1 MKLAR
6 RLSVIEP
13 SPTLAV
19 SAKAA
24 KLKSE
29 GIDVVS
35 FGAGEPDFDTP
46 VHIKEAAKKALDAGA
61 TKYTLVE
68 GTVPLRKAVAKWIGD
83 AHGFKIDPSEV
94 IVSSGA
100 KQSIFNA
107 VLALIDEGDEV
118 IIPTPAWVS
127 YNDIVKL
134 AGGRPVNVPTKATEN
149 FQVRVEDVAKAIT
162 PRTKM
167 ILVCSPS
174 NPTGAIY
181 DEETLRGLA
190 KLAVEKNVW
199 LMTDDIYRTL
209 VYGDGK
215 FFQPATI
222 GPEVRAHTIIIDGV
236 SKAFAMTGW
245 RVGFTVAPK
254 HVVEAMATLQG
265 QSTTHAA
272 SVAQAAALAAHRGP
286 DRRAREDARRVRQ
299 APQGDGRAAARD
311 PGRDVRRAEGRVLR
325 LPEPVG
331 VHRQEDARG
340 EEDRERR
347 AALRVADRGRAGRRR
362 HGLGVRRAGLRA
374 AVVRDLDE
382 ERRGGCAAVGGGVAE
397 TDVARGGARSPGL
410 VCSPAG
416 RIARLGIGK
425 RPPLCCRLSKMLA
438 CGKLG

>member
-1 MKLAR
+1 VKLAR
-6 RLSVIEP
+6 RLSVVEP

-24 KLKSE
+24 KLKAA
-29 GIDVVS
+29 GVDVVS

-46 VHIKEAAKKALDAGA
+46 AHIKDAAKKALDAGA

-83 AHGFKIDPSEV
+83 AHGFAVDPSEV

-100 KQSIFNA
+100 KQSIYNA
-107 VLALIDEGDEV
+107 VFALIDEGDEV

-134 AGGRPVNVPTKATEN
+134 AGGRPVNVPTRADEN
-149 FQVRVEDVAKAIT
+149 FQVRAEDVAKAIT

-181 DEETLRGLA
+181 DEGTLRALA
-190 KLAVEKNVW
+190 KLAVDNNLW

-222 GPEVRAHTIIIDGV
+222 SPEVRAHTIIIDGV

-254 HVVEAMATLQG
+254 PVVEAMSTLQG

-272 SVAQAAALAAHRGP
+272 AVAQAAALAAIEGP
-286 DRRAREDARRVRQ
+286 TDELEKMRVEFDKRRLVMTARLREIPGVKCVEPKGAFYAFPDLTSFIGKKTPEGKKIENDVQLCEYLIDAAKV
-299 APQGDGRAAARD
+299 
-311 PGRDVRRAEGRVLR
+311 
-325 LPEPVG
+325 
-331 VHRQEDARG
+331 
-340 EEDRERR
+340 
-347 AALRVADRGRAGRRR
+347 
-362 HGLGVRRAGLRA
+362 
-374 AVVRDLDE
+374 AVVM
-382 ERRGGCAAVGGGVAE
+382 GSAF
-397 TDVARGGARSPGL
+397 GAPGF
-410 VCSPAG
+410 V
-416 RIARLGIGK
+416 
-425 RPPLCCRLSKMLA
+425 RLSYATSMKNVEEGVKRMAEALP
-438 CGKLG
+438 KLK

>member
-6 RLSVIEP
+6 RLSVVEP

-24 KLKSE
+24 KLKAA
-29 GIDVVS
+29 GVDVVS

-46 VHIKEAAKKALDAGA
+46 AHIKDAAKKALDAGA

-83 AHGFKIDPSEV
+83 AHGFAVDPSEV

-100 KQSIFNA
+100 KQSIYNA
-107 VLALIDEGDEV
+107 VFALIDEGDEV

-134 AGGRPVNVPTKATEN
+134 AGGRPVNVPTKAEEN
-149 FQVRVEDVAKAIT
+149 FQVRAEDVAKAIT

-181 DEETLRGLA
+181 DEGTLRALA
-190 KLAVEKNVW
+190 KLAVDNNLW

-222 GPEVRAHTIIIDGV
+222 SPEVRAHTIIIDGV

-254 HVVEAMATLQG
+254 PVVEAMSTLQG

-272 SVAQAAALAAHRGP
+272 AVAQAAALAALEGP
-286 DRRAREDARRVRQ
+286 TDELEKMRVEFDKRRLVMTARLREIPGVKCVEPKGAFYAFPDLTSFIGKKTPEGKKIENDVQLCEYLIDAAKV
-299 APQGDGRAAARD
+299 
-311 PGRDVRRAEGRVLR
+311 
-325 LPEPVG
+325 
-331 VHRQEDARG
+331 
-340 EEDRERR
+340 
-347 AALRVADRGRAGRRR
+347 
-362 HGLGVRRAGLRA
+362 
-374 AVVRDLDE
+374 AVVM
-382 ERRGGCAAVGGGVAE
+382 GSAF
-397 TDVARGGARSPGL
+397 GAPGF
-410 VCSPAG
+410 V
-416 RIARLGIGK
+416 
-425 RPPLCCRLSKMLA
+425 RLSYATSMKNVEEGVKRMAEALP
-438 CGKLG
+438 KLK

>member
-1 MKLAR
+1 VKLAR

-24 KLKSE
+24 ALKAA
-29 GIDVVS
+29 GHDVIS

-68 GTVPLRKAVAKWIGD
+68 GTIPLRKAVATWIGK
-83 AHGFKIDPSEV
+83 AHGLTIDPGEV

-100 KQSIFNA
+100 KQSLFNA
-107 VLALIDEGDEV
+107 IHALVDEGDEV

-134 AGGRPVNVPTKATEN
+134 AGGRPVNVPTKAEEN
-149 FQVRVEDVAKAIT
+149 FNVRVEDVARAIT
-162 PRTKM
+162 ARTKI

-174 NPTGAIY
+174 NPTGAVY
-181 DEETLRGLA
+181 DEATLRGLG
-190 KLAVEKNVW
+190 KLAVERDVI

-209 VYGDGK
+209 LYGDAK

-222 GPEVRAHTIIIDGV
+222 SPEVRAHTIIIDGV

-254 HVVEAMATLQG
+254 PVIEAMATLQG

-272 SVAQAAALAAHRGP
+272 AVAQAAALAAIEGP
-286 DRRAREDARRVRQ
+286 TDELEKMRVEFDKRRKTMVKALREIAGVKCVEPLGAFYAFPDLGAFLGKKT
-299 APQGDGRAAARD
+299 PEGKKIETDGQLCEYLIEAARVAVV
-311 PGRDVRRAEGRVLR
+311 PGSAFGAPGYVRLSYATSMKNV
-325 LPEPVG
+325 
-331 VHRQEDARG
+331 
-340 EEDRERR
+340 EE
-347 AALRVADRGRAGRRR
+347 
-362 HGLGVRRAGLRA
+362 GVRRM
-374 AVVRDLDE
+374 
-382 ERRGGCAAVGGGVAE
+382 AE
-397 TDVARGGARSPGL
+397 ALPKL
-410 VCSPAG
+410 V
-416 RIARLGIGK
+416 
-425 RPPLCCRLSKMLA
+425 
-438 CGKLG
+438 

>member
-1 MKLAR
+1 VKLAR
-6 RLSVIEP
+6 RLSVVEP

-24 KLKSE
+24 KLKAA
-29 GIDVVS
+29 GVDVVS

-46 VHIKEAAKKALDAGA
+46 VHIKEAAKTALDAGA

-68 GTVPLRKAVAKWIGD
+68 GTVPLRKSVAAWIGK
-83 AHGFKIDPSEV
+83 AHGLTIDPAEV

-100 KQSIFNA
+100 KQSIYNA
-107 VLALIDEGDEV
+107 VFALVDEGDEV

-134 AGGRPVNVPTKATEN
+134 AGGRPVNVPTKASEN
-149 FQVRVEDVAKAIT
+149 FQVRAEDVAKAIT

-174 NPTGAIY
+174 NPTGAIT
-181 DEETLRGLA
+181 DEPTMRALA
-190 KLAVEKNVW
+190 KLAVEKDVW

-222 GPEVRAHTIIIDGV
+222 SPEVRAKTIIIDGV

-254 HVVEAMATLQG
+254 PVVEAMATLQG

-272 SVAQAAALAAHRGP
+272 AVAQAAALAAIDGP
-286 DRRAREDARRVRQ
+286 TDELETMRVEFDKRRKVMVARLREIPGVTCVEPKGAFYAFPDLSAFVGRKTPEGKTIENDVQLCEWLIEAAKVAVVMGSAFGAPGFVRLSY
-299 APQGDGRAAARD
+299 ATSMKN
-311 PGRDVRRAEGRVLR
+311 V
-325 LPEPVG
+325 
-331 VHRQEDARG
+331 
-340 EEDRERR
+340 EE
-347 AALRVADRGRAGRRR
+347 
-362 HGLGVRRAGLRA
+362 GVRRM
-374 AVVRDLDE
+374 
-382 ERRGGCAAVGGGVAE
+382 AE
-397 TDVARGGARSPGL
+397 ALP
-410 VCSPAG
+410 
-416 RIARLGIGK
+416 
-425 RPPLCCRLSKMLA
+425 
-438 CGKLG
+438 KLT

>member
-6 RLSVIEP
+6 RLSLVEP

-24 KLKSE
+24 KLKAA

-46 VHIKEAAKKALDAGA
+46 VHIKDAAKKALDAGA

-68 GTVPLRKAVAKWIGD
+68 GTVPLRKAVAAWIGK
-83 AHGFKIDPSEV
+83 AHGLTIDPAEV

-100 KQSIFNA
+100 KQSIYNA
-107 VLALIDEGDEV
+107 VFALVDEGDEV

-134 AGGRPVNVPTKATEN
+134 AGGRPVNVPTKASEN
-149 FQVRVEDVAKAIT
+149 FQVRAEDVAKAIT

-174 NPTGAIY
+174 NPTGAIT
-181 DEETLRGLA
+181 DEPTMRALA
-190 KLAVEKNVW
+190 KLAVEKDVW

-222 GPEVRAHTIIIDGV
+222 SPEVRAKTLIIDGV

-254 HVVEAMATLQG
+254 PVVEAMATLQG

-272 SVAQAAALAAHRGP
+272 SVAQAAAQAAIEGP
-286 DRRAREDARRVRQ
+286 TDELEKMRVEFDKRRKVMVARLREIPGVTCVEPKGAFYAFPDLSAFVGRKTPEGKTIENDVQLCEWLIEAAKVAVVMGSAFGAPGFVRLSY
-299 APQGDGRAAARD
+299 ATSMKN
-311 PGRDVRRAEGRVLR
+311 V
-325 LPEPVG
+325 
-331 VHRQEDARG
+331 
-340 EEDRERR
+340 EE
-347 AALRVADRGRAGRRR
+347 
-362 HGLGVRRAGLRA
+362 GVRRM
-374 AVVRDLDE
+374 
-382 ERRGGCAAVGGGVAE
+382 AE
-397 TDVARGGARSPGL
+397 ALP
-410 VCSPAG
+410 
-416 RIARLGIGK
+416 
-425 RPPLCCRLSKMLA
+425 
-438 CGKLG
+438 KLT

>member
-1 MKLAR
+1 VKLAR
-6 RLSVIEP
+6 RLSVVEP

-24 KLKSE
+24 KLKAA
-29 GIDVVS
+29 GVDVVS

-46 VHIKEAAKKALDAGA
+46 AHIKEAAKKALDAGA

-68 GTVPLRKAVAKWIGD
+68 GTVPLRKAVAAWIGK
-83 AHGFKIDPSEV
+83 AHGISIDPSEV

-100 KQSIFNA
+100 KQSIYNA
-107 VLALIDEGDEV
+107 VFALVDEGDEV

-134 AGGRPVNVPTKATEN
+134 AGGRPINVPTKAEEN
-149 FQVRVEDVAKAIT
+149 FQVRAEDVAKAIT

-181 DEETLRGLA
+181 DESTLRALA
-190 KLAVEKNVW
+190 KLAVEKDVW

-222 GPEVRAHTIIIDGV
+222 SPEVKAKTLIIDGV

-254 HVVEAMATLQG
+254 PVVEAMATLQG

-272 SVAQAAALAAHRGP
+272 AVAQAAALAAIEGP
-286 DRRAREDARRVRQ
+286 TDAL
-299 APQGDGRAAARD
+299 
-311 PGRDVRRAEGRVLR
+311 EMM
-325 LPEPVG
+325 
-331 VHRQEDARG
+331 RG
-340 EEDRERR
+340 EFDKRRKTMVARLREIPGVTCVEPKGAFYAFPDLSAFIGKKTPEGKKIENDVQLCEWLIE
-347 AALRVADRGRAGRRR
+347 AAKVAVVMGSAFGAPGFVRLSYATSMKNVEE
-362 HGLGVRRAGLRA
+362 GVRRM
-374 AVVRDLDE
+374 
-382 ERRGGCAAVGGGVAE
+382 AE
-397 TDVARGGARSPGL
+397 ALP
-410 VCSPAG
+410 
-416 RIARLGIGK
+416 
-425 RPPLCCRLSKMLA
+425 
-438 CGKLG
+438 KLT

>member
-1 MKLAR
+1 VSIKLAR
-6 RLSVIEP
+6 RLSVVEP

-24 KLKSE
+24 KLKAE

-46 VHIKEAAKKALDAGA
+46 VNIKDAAKKALDAGA

-68 GTVPLRKAVAKWIGD
+68 GTVPLRKAVAKWIGA
-83 AHGFKIDPSEV
+83 AHGLSIDPSEV

-100 KQSIFNA
+100 KQSIYNA
-107 VLALIDEGDEV
+107 VFALIDEGDEV

-134 AGGRPVNVPTKATEN
+134 AGGRPVNVPTKASEN
-149 FQVRVEDVAKAIT
+149 FQVRAEDVAAAIT

-181 DEETLRGLA
+181 DESTLRALA
-190 KLAVEKNVW
+190 KLAVDKDLW

-222 GPEVRAHTIIIDGV
+222 SPEVRAKTLIIDGV

-254 HVVEAMATLQG
+254 PVVEAMATLQG

-272 SVAQAAALAAHRGP
+272 AVSQAAALAAIEGP
-286 DRRAREDARRVRQ
+286 TDELEKMRVEFDKRRKTMVARLREIPGVTCVEPKGAFYAFPDLSAFI
-299 APQGDGRAAARD
+299 GRKTPEGKKIENDVQLCEWLIEAARVAVVMGSAFHA
-311 PGRDVRRAEGRVLR
+311 PGFVRLSYATSMKNV
-325 LPEPVG
+325 
-331 VHRQEDARG
+331 
-340 EEDRERR
+340 EE
-347 AALRVADRGRAGRRR
+347 
-362 HGLGVRRAGLRA
+362 GVRRM
-374 AVVRDLDE
+374 
-382 ERRGGCAAVGGGVAE
+382 AE
-397 TDVARGGARSPGL
+397 ALP
-410 VCSPAG
+410 
-416 RIARLGIGK
+416 
-425 RPPLCCRLSKMLA
+425 
-438 CGKLG
+438 KLT

>member
-1 MKLAR
+1 VKLAR
-6 RLSVIEP
+6 RLSVVEP

-24 KLKSE
+24 KLKAA
-29 GIDVVS
+29 GVDVVS

-46 VHIKEAAKKALDAGA
+46 AHIKDAAKKALDAGA

-68 GTVPLRKAVAKWIGD
+68 GTVPLRKAVAAWIGK
-83 AHGFKIDPSEV
+83 AHGLTIDPGEV

-100 KQSIFNA
+100 KQSIYNA
-107 VLALIDEGDEV
+107 VFALIDEGDEV

-134 AGGRPVNVPTKATEN
+134 AGGRPVNVPTKADEN
-149 FQVRVEDVAKAIT
+149 FQVRAEDVARAIT

-174 NPTGAIY
+174 NPTGAIT
-181 DEETLRGLA
+181 DEPTMRALA
-190 KLAVEKNVW
+190 KLAVEKDVW

-222 GPEVRAHTIIIDGV
+222 SPEVRAKTLIIDGV

-254 HVVEAMATLQG
+254 PVVEAMATLQG

-272 SVAQAAALAAHRGP
+272 AVAQAAAQAAIEGP
-286 DRRAREDARRVRQ
+286 TDELEKMRVEFDKRRKTMVARLREIPGVTCVEPKGAFYAFPDLSAFIGRKTPEGKKIENDVQLCEWLIEAAKVAVVMGSAFGAPGFVRLSY
-299 APQGDGRAAARD
+299 ATSMKN
-311 PGRDVRRAEGRVLR
+311 V
-325 LPEPVG
+325 
-331 VHRQEDARG
+331 
-340 EEDRERR
+340 EE
-347 AALRVADRGRAGRRR
+347 
-362 HGLGVRRAGLRA
+362 GVRRM
-374 AVVRDLDE
+374 
-382 ERRGGCAAVGGGVAE
+382 AE
-397 TDVARGGARSPGL
+397 ALP
-410 VCSPAG
+410 
-416 RIARLGIGK
+416 
-425 RPPLCCRLSKMLA
+425 
-438 CGKLG
+438 KLT

>member
-1 MKLAR
+1 MSTVKLAR
-6 RLSVIEP
+6 RLSVVEP

-24 KLKSE
+24 KLKAE

-46 VHIKEAAKKALDAGA
+46 VFIKEAAKKALDAGA

-68 GTVPLRKAVAKWIGD
+68 GTVPLRKAVAKWIGA
-83 AHGFKIDPSEV
+83 AHGLTIEPSEV

-100 KQSIFNA
+100 KQSIYNA
-107 VLALIDEGDEV
+107 VFALIDEGDEV

-134 AGGRPVNVPTKATEN
+134 AGGRPVNVPTKASEN
-149 FQVRVEDVAKAIT
+149 FQVRAEDVAKAIT

-181 DEETLRGLA
+181 DEATLRALA
-190 KLAVEKNVW
+190 KLAVEKDLW

-222 GPEVRAHTIIIDGV
+222 SPEVRAKTLIIDGV

-254 HVVEAMATLQG
+254 PVVEAMATLQG

-272 SVAQAAALAAHRGP
+272 AVSQAAALAAIEGP
-286 DRRAREDARRVRQ
+286 TDELEKMRLEFDKRRKTMVARLREIPGVTCVEPKGAFYAFPDLSAFIGKKTPEGKKIENDVQLCEWLIEAAKVAVVMGSAFHAPGFVRLSY
-299 APQGDGRAAARD
+299 ATSMKN
-311 PGRDVRRAEGRVLR
+311 V
-325 LPEPVG
+325 
-331 VHRQEDARG
+331 
-340 EEDRERR
+340 EE
-347 AALRVADRGRAGRRR
+347 
-362 HGLGVRRAGLRA
+362 GVRRM
-374 AVVRDLDE
+374 
-382 ERRGGCAAVGGGVAE
+382 AE
-397 TDVARGGARSPGL
+397 ALP
-410 VCSPAG
+410 
-416 RIARLGIGK
+416 
-425 RPPLCCRLSKMLA
+425 
-438 CGKLG
+438 KLT

>member
-6 RLSVIEP
+6 RLSVVEP

-24 KLKSE
+24 KLKAA
-29 GIDVVS
+29 GVDVVS

-46 VHIKEAAKKALDAGA
+46 AHIKDAAKKALDAGA

-68 GTVPLRKAVAKWIGD
+68 GTVPLRKAVAAWIGK
-83 AHGFKIDPSEV
+83 AHGLTIDPAEV

-100 KQSIFNA
+100 KQSIYNA
-107 VLALIDEGDEV
+107 VFALIDEGDEV

-134 AGGRPVNVPTKATEN
+134 AGGRPVNVPTKAEEN
-149 FQVRVEDVAKAIT
+149 FQVRAEDVAKAIT

-181 DEETLRGLA
+181 DESTLRALA
-190 KLAVEKNVW
+190 KLAVDKDIW

-222 GPEVRAHTIIIDGV
+222 SPEVRAKTLIIDGV

-254 HVVEAMATLQG
+254 PVVEAMATLQG

-272 SVAQAAALAAHRGP
+272 AVAQAAAQAAIEGP
-286 DRRAREDARRVRQ
+286 TDELEKMRTEFDKRRKTMVARLREIPGVTCVEPKGAFYAFPDLSAFIGKKTPEGKKIENDVQLCEWLIEAAKVAVVMGSAFGAPGFVRLSY
-299 APQGDGRAAARD
+299 ATSMKN
-311 PGRDVRRAEGRVLR
+311 V
-325 LPEPVG
+325 
-331 VHRQEDARG
+331 
-340 EEDRERR
+340 EE
-347 AALRVADRGRAGRRR
+347 
-362 HGLGVRRAGLRA
+362 GVRRM
-374 AVVRDLDE
+374 
-382 ERRGGCAAVGGGVAE
+382 AE
-397 TDVARGGARSPGL
+397 ALP
-410 VCSPAG
+410 
-416 RIARLGIGK
+416 
-425 RPPLCCRLSKMLA
+425 
-438 CGKLG
+438 KLT

>member
-1 MKLAR
+1 VKLAR
-6 RLSVIEP
+6 RLSVVEP

-24 KLKSE
+24 KLKAE

-83 AHGFKIDPSEV
+83 AHGIPVEPGEV

-107 VLALIDEGDEV
+107 IFALIDEGDEV

-134 AGGRPVNVPTKATEN
+134 AGGRPVNVPTKAEEN

-181 DEETLRGLA
+181 EEATLRGLA
-190 KLAVEKNVW
+190 KLAVEKDVW

-215 FFQPATI
+215 FFQPAVM
-222 GPEVRAHTIIIDGV
+222 GADVRAHTLIIDGV

-254 HVVEAMATLQG
+254 AVVEAMATIQG

-272 SVAQAAALAAHRGP
+272 AVSQAAALAAIEGP
-286 DRRAREDARRVRQ
+286 TDELEKMRVEFDKRRKVMVARLREIPGVTCVEPKGAFYAFPDLSAFI
-299 APQGDGRAAARD
+299 GRKTPEGKKIENDVQLCEWLIEAARVAVVMGSAFHA
-311 PGRDVRRAEGRVLR
+311 PGFVRLSYATSMKNV
-325 LPEPVG
+325 
-331 VHRQEDARG
+331 
-340 EEDRERR
+340 EE
-347 AALRVADRGRAGRRR
+347 
-362 HGLGVRRAGLRA
+362 GVRRL
-374 AVVRDLDE
+374 
-382 ERRGGCAAVGGGVAE
+382 AE
-397 TDVARGGARSPGL
+397 ALPRL
-410 VCSPAG
+410 V
-416 RIARLGIGK
+416 
-425 RPPLCCRLSKMLA
+425 
-438 CGKLG
+438 

>member
-1 MKLAR
+1 VSTVKLAR
-6 RLSVIEP
+6 RLSVVEP

-24 KLKSE
+24 KLKAE

-46 VHIKEAAKKALDAGA
+46 ANIKDAAKKALDVGAG
-61 TKYTLVE
+61 KYTLVE
-68 GTVPLRKAVAKWIGD
+68 GTIPLRKAVAKWIGA
-83 AHGFKIDPSEV
+83 AHGLSIDHTEV

-100 KQSIFNA
+100 KQSIYNA
-107 VLALIDEGDEV
+107 VFALIDEGDEV

-134 AGGRPVNVPTKATEN
+134 AGGRPVNVPTKASEN
-149 FQVRVEDVAKAIT
+149 FQVRAEDVAAAIT

-181 DEETLRGLA
+181 DESTMRALA
-190 KLAVEKNVW
+190 KLAVEKDLW

-222 GPEVRAHTIIIDGV
+222 SPEVRAKTLIIDGV

-254 HVVEAMATLQG
+254 PVVEAMATLQG

-272 SVAQAAALAAHRGP
+272 TVAQAAALAAIEGP
-286 DRRAREDARRVRQ
+286 TDELEKMRVEFDKRRKTMVARLREIPGVTCVEPKGAFYAFPDLSAFI
-299 APQGDGRAAARD
+299 GRKTPEGKKIENDVQLCEWLIEAARVAVVMGSAFGA
-311 PGRDVRRAEGRVLR
+311 PGFVRLSYATSMKNV
-325 LPEPVG
+325 
-331 VHRQEDARG
+331 
-340 EEDRERR
+340 EE
-347 AALRVADRGRAGRRR
+347 
-362 HGLGVRRAGLRA
+362 GVRRM
-374 AVVRDLDE
+374 
-382 ERRGGCAAVGGGVAE
+382 AE
-397 TDVARGGARSPGL
+397 ALP
-410 VCSPAG
+410 
-416 RIARLGIGK
+416 
-425 RPPLCCRLSKMLA
+425 
-438 CGKLG
+438 KLT